1 MNKDNIERNVQAIR
15 QAMMKAITDIDI
27 EYIEL
32 MQRLGCKDFRMYRV

>member
-32 MQRLGCKDFRMYRV
+32 MQRQGCKNFRMYRV